1 MKKLFFF
8 VFLISCS
15 PLNTNHDVSNQTLDF
30 DKDLTFDEFDRLLI
44 EYVKISPYPN
54 IDK

>member
-1 MKKLFFF
+1 MKKLVFFL
-8 VFLISCS
+8 FLISCS
-15 PLNTNHDVSNQTLDF
+15 TPNFNQDVSNQILDF

-44 EYVKISPYPN
+44 KHDEISSYPN

>member
-1 MKKLFFF
+1 MKKLLILFF
-8 VFLISCS
+8 LASCVAS
-15 PLNTNHDVSNQTLDF
+15 NSNLSSNNTKLSF

-44 EYVKISPYPN
+44 KYVEISSYPN

>member
-1 MKKLFFF
+1 MKKLLL
-8 VFLISCS
+8 FLFIISCS
-15 PLNTNHDVSNQTLDF
+15 LPNSNINVNNQILDF

-44 EYVKISPYPN
+44 KYVEISSYPN